1 MRVDK
6 TLTVE
11 GFREYVAAVRSC
23 GDHPIPNLTDEVLA
37 SVREVIECFIEVSE
51 RYEDTT
57 GKVIV
62 RLVDGTYGL
71 FMEWSD
77 SSGHG

>member
-1 MRVDK
+1 MRVNK

-11 GFREYVAAVRSC
+11 GFHEYVAAIRSC
-23 GDHPIPNLTDEVLA
+23 GDHPMPNLTDEVLA
-37 SVREVIECFIEVSE
+37 SVREVVECYVEVAE
-51 RYEDTT
+51 TYENTS
-57 GKVIV
+57 GKVVV
-62 RLVDGTYGL
+62 RLADGAYGV

>member
-23 GDHPIPNLTDEVLA
+23 GDHPMPNLTDEVLA

-71 FMEWSD
+71 FIEWSD

>member
-11 GFREYVAAVRSC
+11 GFREYVAAIRSC
-23 GDHPIPNLTDEVLA
+23 DHPMPNLTDEVLA

>member
-23 GDHPIPNLTDEVLA
+23 GDHPMPNLTDEVLA

>member
-71 FMEWSD
+71 FIEWSD